1 MSLGKLRSS
10 VAQILLDV
18 PPHQKGTLEVPVSLT
33 ERGKILFSTLAVS
46 RERLALSPN
55 GNSLLLKTYG

>member
-10 VAQILLDV
+10 VAQIPLDV

-33 ERGKILFSTLAVS
+33 ERGKILFSTLAVFPGVTGFVT
-46 RERLALSPN
+46 EWE
-55 GNSLLLKTYG
+55 